1 MKIKKTYCSP
11 KILVTSLDRHIS
23 LSMVTEYT
31 PPDDPFG
38 TSAQPAQEVETEK
51 SSFEE
56 NPFKR

>member
-11 KILVTSLDRHIS
+11 EFTVTSLDRHIS
-23 LSMVTEYT
+23 LSRTTEYT
-31 PPDDPFG
+31 PPGDLPG
-38 TSAQPAQEVETEK
+38 GAAPATSQEETEK